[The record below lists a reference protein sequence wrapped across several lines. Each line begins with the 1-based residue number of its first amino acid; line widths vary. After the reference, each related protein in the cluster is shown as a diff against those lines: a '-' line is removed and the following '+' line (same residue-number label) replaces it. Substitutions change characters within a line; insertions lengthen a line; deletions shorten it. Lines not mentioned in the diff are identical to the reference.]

1 MKKVWIKMTIGLLT
15 LALLAG
21 SAACG
26 KTQKGETTA
35 PSETTAA
42 QTTEAQTAE
51 AQTAEADEGTV
62 PQTESVDTSA
72 LSEEAETTEASS
84 APQTK
89 AQAIALVNTAVNAVK
104 SGKAGFRKVY
114 KRDAAGDIT
123 GLPGWLKDIIHKDET
138 SSSAKGADCTDTFP
152 AAGYSWSSRLR
163 ESDVVSYT
171 VKEENGYTVIRLN
184 LGKEHNPTPGETSS
198 YGRCMSVVTVD
209 SAESIPGISN
219 VSMDYHDGY
228 LQAKIDAETGRV
240 VECTFSAA
248 ADVSAKVTIIGDI
261 SVKNIVSTETFTDF
275 VW

>member
-1 MKKVWIKMTIGLLT
+1 MKKVWIKMAIGLLT

-51 AQTAEADEGTV
+51 AVEGTV
-62 PQTESVDTSA
+62 PQTESDDTSA
-72 LSEEAETTEASS
+72 PSEEAETTEASS

-261 SVKNIVSTETFTDF
+261 SVKNIVSTETFSDF